1 MSIKIKLT
9 NPVNEI
15 MTAGFSA
22 LAEDINTKLTKIIP
36 KIVVDVKEA
45 VRVSVSSH
53 PTVQALS
60 DYAPGG
66 LASELGLYPGQGPS
80 AAAQIIEIITEDVEF
95 RFRKLNT
102 KLQGSIE
109 FYIAHSAIARLV
121 ALPLGHIVYGR
132 GDLHWLQW
140 LLEKG
145 DAIIIDS
152 YEYSP
157 QSGFGRSGGGSM
169 KLGGSWRVPPE
180 YAGTPEDNFISDS
193 LFNRTFQDTL
203 QNIIERNL

>member
-9 NPVNEI
+9 NPTNEI

-22 LAEDINTKLTKIIP
+22 LAGEINTELTKIIP
-36 KIVVDVKEA
+36 KIVVDIKEA
-45 VRVSVSSH
+45 IRVSVSSH
-53 PTVQALS
+53 PTVQGLS

-66 LASELGLYPGQGPS
+66 LASELGLYPGQGTL
-80 AAAQIIEIITEDVEF
+80 AAAQIIDIITEDVEF
-95 RFRKLNT
+95 RFRKLNK

-109 FYIAHSAIARLV
+109 FYIAHSAVAKLV
-121 ALPLGHIVYGR
+121 ALPVGHVIYGR

-140 LLEKG
+140 LLERG
-145 DAIIIDS
+145 DIIIIDS

-157 QSGFGRSGGGSM
+157 RSGFGRSGGGSM

-180 YAGTPEDNFISDS
+180 YAGTPENNFISDS
-193 LFNRTFQDTL
+193 LFNNTFQSTL
-203 QNIIERNL
+203 RNIIERNL